1 MKEEVAG
8 VLHGWISL
16 GGRGCRNVISALSFA
31 NPHCPNDAQLVTSS
45 SPILPHGVVLTAAP
59 GAQLP

>member
-31 NPHCPNDAQLVTSS
+31 NPHCPKMAN
-45 SPILPHGVVLTAAP
+45 
-59 GAQLP
+59 